1 MQTRKFAIDSKG
13 KRIYIGSSVNYKNS
27 TYLVE
32 DMKFLSW
39 SRSQYLTLCENK
51 NKNKKIDFVLSSDVI
66 TVYPRR
72 EYARDNK
79 SS

>member
-1 MQTRKFAIDSKG
+1 MQTKRFAIDSKG
-13 KRIYIGSSVNYKNS
+13 KRIYIGSSVRYRNS

-51 NKNKKIDFVLSSDVI
+51 NKNKKVDFVLSSDVLM
-66 TVYPRR
+66 VYSRR
-72 EYARDNK
+72 QNTRNNK
-79 SS
+79 SG

>member
-39 SRSQYLTLCENK
+39 SRSQYLTLYENK

-79 SS
+79 TS

>member
-13 KRIYIGSSVNYKNS
+13 KRIYIGSSVNYKNL

-39 SRSQYLTLCENK
+39 SRSQYLTLYEKK
-51 NKNKKIDFVLSSDVI
+51 NKNKKVDFVLSSDVI

-79 SS
+79 TS